1 MLGVNNY
8 TSFEYNTLHKEI
20 DKENENGIVEYSKFD
35 YNVKASKY
43 TELKSRYDIGGWNNW
58 VQIYGNSFFMWFL
71 PIRTEMSE
79 GGMNNGFNFITNE
92 DESIEV
98 IASM

>member
-71 PIRTEMSE
+71 PIHLS
-79 GGMNNGFNFITNE
+79 F
-92 DESIEV
+92 
-98 IASM
+98 ASSNPRQYPVRKGSRHGYY